1 MPTDNDLIQYVEFT
15 RKPTRP
21 DSDVIYEHATVPTFT
36 LACYF
41 ERLLNPQH
49 PEHALTADFA
59 RQIMERAREE
69 KLAHGRQ
76 MMQRTRSA
84 MTDEEWSRLVD

>member
-1 MPTDNDLIQYVEFT
+1 MTTAMDYVEFT

-41 ERLLNPQH
+41 ERLLNPRH
-49 PEHALTADFA
+49 PEHALTVAFA
-59 RQIMERAREE
+59 HQIMARAHEE
-69 KLAHGRQ
+69 KLAMGREL
-76 MMQRTRSA
+76 MQRTRAA
-84 MTDEEWSRLVD
+84 MTDDQWSQLVD